1 LIERFATRMAPRLG
15 GKPALVLGGGDA
27 VILLPLLSLPAQLS
41 HDGVLR
47 GLAVWADTQVA
58 VPSAR

>member
-1 LIERFATRMAPRLG
+1 MAPRLG
-15 GKPALVLGGGDA
+15 GTPALVLGGGDA
-27 VILLPLLSLPAQLS
+27 AILLPLLSLPAQLS